1 MRFTKAQLAL
11 SLLNLFSFLYESKKS
26 IKKNLF
32 NYLLQQ
38 KFSLVI
44 SLLFVL
50 LSAVLIPLKS
60 FIFQWLIESRTK
72 VEVVKNLGIG
82 IVIVV
87 ASNLCEFIARNVFS
101 KVSAKAS
108 ECVRIKLTSILQY
121 VPLSIFE
128 VDINSNKSKWL
139 AALTNETRII
149 EEDYYNGIFDMTI
162 WISIGLS
169 AVVYMSTIST
179 VLLIVALGLAALPF
193 FVPSLLA
200 PYLSRTKENNT
211 QAFNHFFIKVKEL
224 IDGYETLITNNKGLY
239 LKETIK
245 SEATAVSKTQFEMKK
260 VSNVSSSV
268 TALVSWL
275 PGFTLLVAG
284 AFLVLDGKISLG
296 YLITANTLI
305 NFILIPFRQVANAY
319 ISVQS
324 TSAIRK
330 KLNEMLEEEPK
341 TVRKS
346 LSGHI
351 TEITINNLYFNY
363 PNNDEIILKD
373 IGLTLAEREKI
384 AIVGNSGG
392 GKSTLLK
399 IMAKFFSSYIG
410 EVEISGEDIRDFND
424 SAYFERVAYI
434 SQNPFIFK
442 DTLRN
447 NICLGGCFLEEDIKQ
462 AVELSGLGSLVES
475 LPNGLSTFI
484 SEGGSNISGGQKK
497 RIAIARSL
505 IRKCEV
511 LLVDEVTSSLD
522 VETTNEIVENL
533 ISLPCAV
540 VLVTHDVFESY
551 MDEFDRIYCLEAGRV
566 SEVGTYAEL
575 LERKGQ
581 LYQAVRAMRKGG
593 IDD

>member
-1 MRFTKAQLAL
+1 MNQ
-11 SLLNLFSFLYESKKS
+11 KKG
-26 IKKNLF
+26 IKKNLL
-32 NYLLQQ
+32 NYILQQ
-38 KFSLVI
+38 KFSLLI

-50 LSAVLIPLKS
+50 LTAILVPMKS
-60 FIFQWLIESRTK
+60 FIFQWLIESRAK
-72 VEVVKNLGIG
+72 NEVVMNLGIG

-87 ASNLCEFIARNVFS
+87 ASNVCEFIARNVFS
-101 KVSAKAS
+101 KMSAKAS
-108 ECVRIKLTSILQY
+108 ECVRIELTSILQSI
-121 VPLSIFE
+121 PLSIFE
-128 VDINSNKSKWL
+128 ADVSSNKSKWL
-139 AALTNETRII
+139 ASLTNETRIV
-149 EEDYYNGIFDMTI
+149 EEDYYNGLFDMII
-162 WISIGLS
+162 WICIGLS

-179 VLLIVALGLAALPF
+179 VLLIVALGLASLPF

-200 PYLSRTKENNT
+200 PYLSRAKENNT
-211 QAFNHFFIKVKEL
+211 QAFNQLFIKVKEL
-224 IDGYETLITNNKGLY
+224 IDGYETLITNNNRLY
-239 LKETIK
+239 MKETIK
-245 SEATAVSKTQFEMKK
+245 GEATLVSKTQFEMKK

-330 KLNEMLEEEPK
+330 KLNAMLQEEATTGKK
-341 TVRKS
+341 TLCGK
-346 LSGHI
+346 I
-351 TEITINNLYFNY
+351 TEITISNLYFNY
-363 PNNDEIILKD
+363 PNNCEVVLKD
-373 IGLTLAEREKI
+373 IGLTLAGREKI

-399 IMAKFFSSYIG
+399 IMAKFFSSYMG
-410 EVEISGEDIRDFND
+410 KVEISGEDIRGFDDN
-424 SAYFERVAYI
+424 AYFERVAYI
-434 SQNPFIFK
+434 SQNPFIFE
-442 DTLRN
+442 DTLLN

-462 AVELSGLGSLVES
+462 AVELSGLVSLVDS

-484 SEGGSNISGGQKK
+484 SEGGNDISVGQKK

-522 VETTNEIVENL
+522 IETTNEIVKNL

-551 MDEFDRIYCLEAGRV
+551 MDEFDRIYCIAAGRI

-581 LYQAVRAMRKGG
+581 LYQAVKAMRKGG
-593 IDD
+593 MAD

>member
-1 MRFTKAQLAL
+1 MNQ
-11 SLLNLFSFLYESKKS
+11 KKG
-26 IKKNLF
+26 IKKNLL
-32 NYLLQQ
+32 NYILQQ
-38 KFSLVI
+38 KSSLLI

-50 LSAVLIPLKS
+50 LTAILVPLKS
-60 FIFQWLIESRTK
+60 FIFQWLIESRAK
-72 VEVVKNLGIG
+72 DEVVMNLGIG

-87 ASNLCEFIARNVFS
+87 ASNVCEFIARNVFS
-101 KVSAKAS
+101 KMSAKAS
-108 ECVRIKLTSILQY
+108 ECVRIELTSILQSI
-121 VPLSIFE
+121 PLSIFE
-128 VDINSNKSKWL
+128 ADVNSNKSKWL
-139 AALTNETRII
+139 ASLTNETRIV
-149 EEDYYNGIFDMTI
+149 EEDYYNGLFDMTI
-162 WISIGLS
+162 WICIGLS

-179 VLLIVALGLAALPF
+179 VLLIVALGLASLPF

-200 PYLSRTKENNT
+200 PYLSRAKENNT
-211 QAFNHFFIKVKEL
+211 QAFNHLFIKVKEL
-224 IDGYETLITNNKGLY
+224 IDGYETLITNNNRLY
-239 LKETIK
+239 MKETIK
-245 SEATAVSKTQFEMKK
+245 GEANLVSKTQFEMKK
-260 VSNVSSSV
+260 VSNVSSSI

-330 KLNEMLEEEPK
+330 KLNRMLQEESITGKK
-341 TVRKS
+341 T
-346 LSGHI
+346 LCGNI
-351 TEITINNLYFNY
+351 TEITISNLSFNY
-363 PNNDEIILKD
+363 PNNCEVVLKD
-373 IGLTLAEREKI
+373 IGLTLAGREKI

-399 IMAKFFSSYIG
+399 IMAKFFSSYMG
-410 EVEISGEDIRDFND
+410 EVEISGGDIRDFDDN
-424 SAYFERVAYI
+424 AYFERVAYI
-434 SQNPFIFK
+434 SQNPFIFE
-442 DTLRN
+442 DTLLN

-462 AVELSGLGSLVES
+462 AVELSGLVSLVDS

-484 SEGGSNISGGQKK
+484 SEGGNDISVGQKK

-522 VETTNEIVENL
+522 IETTNEIVKNL

-551 MDEFDRIYCLEAGRV
+551 MDEFDRIYCIAAGRI

-581 LYQAVRAMRKGG
+581 LYQAVKAMRKGG
-593 IDD
+593 MAD

>member
-1 MRFTKAQLAL
+1 MNQ
-11 SLLNLFSFLYESKKS
+11 KKG
-26 IKKNLF
+26 IKKNLL
-32 NYLLQQ
+32 NYILQQ
-38 KFSLVI
+38 KFSLLI

-50 LSAVLIPLKS
+50 LTAILVPMKS
-60 FIFQWLIESRTK
+60 FIFQWLIESRAK
-72 VEVVKNLGIG
+72 NEVVMNLGIG

-87 ASNLCEFIARNVFS
+87 ASNVCEFIARNVFS
-101 KVSAKAS
+101 KMSAKAS
-108 ECVRIKLTSILQY
+108 ECVRIELTSILQSI
-121 VPLSIFE
+121 PLSIFE
-128 VDINSNKSKWL
+128 ADVSSNKSKWL
-139 AALTNETRII
+139 ASLTNETRIV
-149 EEDYYNGIFDMTI
+149 EEDYYNGLFDMII
-162 WISIGLS
+162 WICIGLS

-179 VLLIVALGLAALPF
+179 VLLIVALGLASLPF

-200 PYLSRTKENNT
+200 PYLSRAKENNT
-211 QAFNHFFIKVKEL
+211 QAFNQLFIKVKEL
-224 IDGYETLITNNKGLY
+224 IDGYETLITNNNRLY
-239 LKETIK
+239 MKETIK
-245 SEATAVSKTQFEMKK
+245 GEANLVSKTQFEMKK
-260 VSNVSSSV
+260 VSNVSSSI

-330 KLNEMLEEEPK
+330 KLNRMLQEESITGKK
-341 TVRKS
+341 T
-346 LSGHI
+346 LCGNI
-351 TEITINNLYFNY
+351 TEITISNLSFNY
-363 PNNDEIILKD
+363 PNNCEVVLKD
-373 IGLTLAEREKI
+373 IGLTLAGREKI

-399 IMAKFFSSYIG
+399 IMAKFFSSYMG
-410 EVEISGEDIRDFND
+410 EVEISGGDIRDFDDN
-424 SAYFERVAYI
+424 AYFERVAYI
-434 SQNPFIFK
+434 SQNPFIFE
-442 DTLRN
+442 DTLLN

-462 AVELSGLGSLVES
+462 AVELSGLVSLVDS

-484 SEGGSNISGGQKK
+484 SEGGNDISVGQKK

-522 VETTNEIVENL
+522 IETTNEIVKNL

-551 MDEFDRIYCLEAGRV
+551 MDEFDRIYCIAAGRI

-581 LYQAVRAMRKGG
+581 LYQAVKAMRKGG
-593 IDD
+593 MAD